1 MLSKTKNFISRRNL
15 QNFRRTEKT
24 CSRATP
30 LGAGTDEKS
39 LQGAKSTYK
48 EAYSRG
54 RDPRKGLSLGE
65 ECRGSE
71 RFGGTA
77 MFYRAESGIT
87 NKSVSGNR
95 GAYFLS
101 RRAHL
106 LTTDKVGG
114 VLPAAVVRSTRLQV
128 KFERS

>member
-1 MLSKTKNFISRRNL
+1 
-15 QNFRRTEKT
+15 
-24 CSRATP
+24 
-30 LGAGTDEKS
+30 
-39 LQGAKSTYK
+39 
-48 EAYSRG
+48 
-54 RDPRKGLSLGE
+54 
-65 ECRGSE
+65 
-71 RFGGTA
+71 

-114 VLPAAVVRSTRLQV
+114 VLPAADVRSTRFCFGTSHRNG
-128 KFERS
+128 KFALAA

>member
-1 MLSKTKNFISRRNL
+1 MRHI
-15 QNFRRTEKT
+15 Q
-24 CSRATP
+24 
-30 LGAGTDEKS
+30 
-39 LQGAKSTYK
+39 
-48 EAYSRG
+48 
-54 RDPRKGLSLGE
+54 
-65 ECRGSE
+65 
-71 RFGGTA
+71 
-77 MFYRAESGIT
+77 ESGIT
-87 NKSVSGNR
+87 NESVSGDR